1 MSEPPHPGALN
12 EADNDL
18 PPASLV
24 RKLLRLSLPT
34 IAIGVVSAVIL
45 YVVEEL
51 AHALEHG
58 LWSTLPDALGID
70 PASDWWI
77 FGTLSVIG
85 LLVGLVVWL
94 MPGHGGQDSAT
105 VHLLAP
111 PLPLRAL
118 PSLTIVAVLGLGG
131 GVSLGPEAAIIAINA
146 GILVALVRWLRPTES
161 IELVVVLTAAGTIGA
176 LFGTPVAAALVFTGM
191 VSVMFRE
198 GALWDKLFL
207 PLLAA
212 SSGAVTMS
220 LFAAPQFTID
230 LPAYDTVAPID
241 LLSVSVVAMVAA
253 AVGLAAAA
261 VFPRLHAS
269 FRLLKNPALYVTL
282 GGVLLGI
289 LGAIGGPVTLFKG
302 FTQMGDLVA
311 DRADYST
318 LSLVMIVVVKV
329 LALLVSAAAGF
340 RGGRIFPAVFIG
352 VAIGVITNALIP
364 SVPLAVATAG
374 GVLGMVLALSRDGWI
389 ALFIAAAV
397 TGSMTILP
405 VICIAIL
412 PTWLLVSRGP
422 DMIVH
427 LSHNGPV
434 QPGERTTDEQL

>member
-1 MSEPPHPGALN
+1 MSKPPRAGTLE

-24 RKLLRLSLPT
+24 RKLLRLSIPT
-34 IAIGVVSAVIL
+34 IAIGAVSAVML
-45 YVVEEL
+45 YLVEEL

-58 LWSTLPDALGID
+58 LWSTLPEALDID
-70 PASDWWI
+70 PASGWWI
-77 FGTLSVIG
+77 FGILTVIG

-94 MPGHGGQDSAT
+94 LPGHGGQDSAT

-118 PSLTIVAVLGLGG
+118 PSLIIVAVLGLGG
-131 GVSLGPEAAIIAINA
+131 GVSLGPEAAIIAINS
-146 GILVALVRWLRPTES
+146 GILVALVGWLRPTVP
-161 IELVVVLTAAGTIGA
+161 IELVVVLTASGTIGA

-191 VSVMFRE
+191 VSAIFHE

-212 SSGAVTMS
+212 SAGAVTMS
-220 LFAAPQFTID
+220 VFTDPQFTLD
-230 LPAYDTVAPID
+230 LPAYDTAAPID
-241 LLSVSVVAMVAA
+241 LLSASVVAMVAA
-253 AVGLAAAA
+253 AIGLAAAA
-261 VFPRLHAS
+261 VFPRLHQS

-282 GGVLLGI
+282 GGVILGI

-311 DRADYST
+311 DRADYSAP
-318 LSLVMIVVVKV
+318 SLILIVVVKV

-352 VAIGVITNALIP
+352 VAIGVVTTALIP

-427 LSHNGPV
+427 LPHDDPV
-434 QPGERTTDEQL
+434 QPAERTTDERL